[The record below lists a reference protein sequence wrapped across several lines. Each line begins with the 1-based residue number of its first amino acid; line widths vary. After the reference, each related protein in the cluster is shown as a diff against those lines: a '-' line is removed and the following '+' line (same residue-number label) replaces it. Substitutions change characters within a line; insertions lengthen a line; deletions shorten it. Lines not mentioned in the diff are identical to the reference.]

1 MTTDPEDQPAGAEL
15 SIQLED
21 GRWGLGKILFT
32 PLLLSGWAWRPVPQW
47 WASVPWR
54 ARGTCS
60 TSGWEQSTTGYNI
73 RLKTEELHPSHSFSI
88 KSTCVVRSLESF
100 YQLRRILKVSLA
112 QAECISHDISRNATT
127 TWQYLPCLSSP
138 PSGSQAISQY
148 APVWLSSY
156 LRSAGVGSGE
166 DEPVGM
172 FQVLSLRELLS
183 NKALH
188 LYLQTR
194 LSMEDIKENVEGKRD
209 DDVAMAVADLIK
221 VERNVAREGFG
232 DLFGGTSS

>member
-1 MTTDPEDQPAGAEL
+1 
-15 SIQLED
+15 
-21 GRWGLGKILFT
+21 
-32 PLLLSGWAWRPVPQW
+32 
-47 WASVPWR
+47 
-54 ARGTCS
+54 
-60 TSGWEQSTTGYNI
+60 
-73 RLKTEELHPSHSFSI
+73 
-88 KSTCVVRSLESF
+88 
-100 YQLRRILKVSLA
+100 
-112 QAECISHDISRNATT
+112 
-127 TWQYLPCLSSP
+127 
-138 PSGSQAISQY
+138 
-148 APVWLSSY
+148 
-156 LRSAGVGSGE
+156 
-166 DEPVGM
+166 M